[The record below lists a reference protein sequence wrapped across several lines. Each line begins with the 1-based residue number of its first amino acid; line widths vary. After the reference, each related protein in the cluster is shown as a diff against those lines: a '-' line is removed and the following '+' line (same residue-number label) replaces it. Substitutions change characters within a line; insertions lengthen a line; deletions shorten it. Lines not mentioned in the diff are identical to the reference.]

1 MSLGSIKESLS
12 GSSSSDA
19 SVGAVVDDAG
29 CIDCSATSSGGTGD
43 GDGLCAS
50 LWLIN
55 TGSSSDIFAITE
67 ICDAAMEKNQRRLL
81 DMLVARFNGVVDQ
94 P

>member
-1 MSLGSIKESLS
+1 
-12 GSSSSDA
+12 
-19 SVGAVVDDAG
+19 
-29 CIDCSATSSGGTGD
+29 
-43 GDGLCAS
+43 

-81 DMLVARFNGVVDQ
+81 YACSSV
-94 P
+94 